1 MVSGDW
7 EIYIMLKL
15 TDNTT
20 GEKLSVGSHIID
32 DEGTVWYITGYGM
45 HPIGGQFVELA
56 KMDELAKIAEQF
68 RADSYDL
75 KVEYD
80 YVVEVTVE
88 S

>member
-1 MVSGDW
+1 
-7 EIYIMLKL
+7 MLKL

-20 GEKLSVGSHIID
+20 GERLSVGSHITD
-32 DEGTVWYITGYGM
+32 DEGTIWYITGYGM
-45 HPIGGQFVELA
+45 HPIGGQFVELV

-80 YVVEVTVE
+80 YFVEMGVT